1 MSLREISDQE
11 RSIFT
16 RIAAGVKPIIVCKF
30 AMFRLVEQLG
40 EVLERPNKIVMDP
53 FKDNNFDRDSIS

>member
-1 MSLREISDQE
+1 MSLREISAQE
-11 RSIFT
+11 RSIFK
-16 RIAAGVKPIIVCKF
+16 RIAAGVKPVIVFEF
-30 AMFRLVEQLG
+30 AMLREVEQLG